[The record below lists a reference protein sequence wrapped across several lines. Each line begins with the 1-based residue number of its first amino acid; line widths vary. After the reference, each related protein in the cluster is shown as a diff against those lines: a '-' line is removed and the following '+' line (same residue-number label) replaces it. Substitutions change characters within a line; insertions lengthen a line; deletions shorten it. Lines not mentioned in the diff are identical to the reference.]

1 MHVAGEGVIDKLGR
15 LWYTARIVRPM
26 SDCVLTDRDARRR
39 TIARAEQELPDL
51 LGRLR
56 WVVPGLM
63 SVLGV
68 IYVIIENYF
77 LVAPTST
84 QVTLTH
90 VVREAA
96 VIGTIGPALGWGLLT
111 YAARIARSRHQAEL
125 ELSRRAMQL
134 EIGSQ
139 VARQMTSILD
149 IDRLLKLVA
158 KSIRRSFGYD
168 HVQIFLVDE
177 KQKLAI
183 LREVS
188 GPAAAAIEEAGVR
201 LRIGEEGIVGHVAY
215 TGQPVLSN
223 DVEQEDRYLLLDFVP
238 DTRSELALPLQVG
251 DRILGV
257 LDLQSNA
264 AGAFDEQDVQALQ
277 LLGDQIAIAIEN
289 ARLFQ
294 ETDQRFQ
301 AMSALHETSLDI
313 VAQLDSRRV
322 LRAILRR
329 AAELLSAQGAS
340 LAVYDAGSNLVQVRA
355 IYNLPHEFEGITLSP
370 GEGIAGTVIET
381 GEPLIVNDYW
391 RWERRS
397 QAFTDSPY
405 DAGIGVPVRWRD
417 HVTGCLTA
425 LDRPET
431 RLFTDEDIWLLSLF
445 ADLASIAI
453 KNAEL
458 YGTVTDL
465 TQTLEQRVAQ
475 RTGELAAA
483 QSELAEKA
491 YQLRELLA
499 ATVRVQEEERTRIA
513 RDLHDGSNQLITG
526 TLYEIQAAEQSLLNR
541 KAATTVEK
549 LKTAKQLLR
558 SLEAE
563 NRRIIGGLR
572 PPVLDDRGLLPALKA
587 YASSIDH
594 RYGISCSVDIS
605 GQPVR
610 LSSEPE
616 IAVYR
621 IVQESLNNVVAH
633 ADADNVE
640 IHVDY
645 EDSRLRVTIQD
656 DGIGFDATDV
666 MASASGKMG
675 LIGMRERAQSIGGRI
690 EVQSTPGHGSRIVFD
705 VPVAPRDAALASES
719 HRL

>member
-1 MHVAGEGVIDKLGR
+1 MIDKLGR